1 MESQKIVFIS
11 FNQALHGLVIKALSR
26 LNLKGYTQWEEIQG
40 AGSHTGNPHLGTHA
54 WPTLNG
60 ALLVACSEEPAHK
73 LLDAL
78 AEIDRENPLQ
88 GLRAFLWSVERSI

>member
-1 MESQKIVFIS
+1 M
-11 FNQALHGLVIKALSR
+11 
-26 LNLKGYTQWEEIQG
+26 
-40 AGSHTGNPHLGTHA
+40 GTHA

-60 ALLVACSEEPAHK
+60 ALLVACSEERAHK